1 MAQQGAS
8 LQTYNN
14 ELVKCLE
21 DLREKREQVNKAIL
35 KEEKEK
41 SAIQKQVTAPVSVCL
56 LELPPRTV
64 DWNLLF
70 HASLEMCRT

>member
-1 MAQQGAS
+1 MW
-8 LQTYNN
+8 TRYNN

-41 SAIQKQVTAPVSVCL
+41 GAIQKQVRCVSGRGKSFLRGRGGC
-56 LELPPRTV
+56 R
-64 DWNLLF
+64 
-70 HASLEMCRT
+70 ASCP